1 MLSLRKGTGCDEMK
15 LPQFWESSFAQLK
28 SGRFFWSVW
37 WKNPSFDKLAV
48 ILVIYFTGIYIVT
61 VKIKHTI
68 KLESRPC
75 LWSLDRLDQVPQ
87 AFDAPDIL
95 FSGWCPATQC
105 RIAFSLLYPDGK
117 WKRSNSTVSELTLM
131 DVKGWL
137 LYQLFRDLQYKK
149 GLWTKRQI
157 IDFIF
162 PPLSSKLNDGC
173 SNMVQIHLLVEK
185 DSQISD
191 QF

>member
-1 MLSLRKGTGCDEMK
+1 MRWSFLSFGE
-15 LPQFWESSFAQLK
+15 QAFAQLK
-28 SGRFFWSVW
+28 PSPSFFWSLW

-48 ILVIYFTGIYIVT
+48 ILMIYFTGIWI
-61 VKIKHTI
+61 HTHAHTHTHTHTA

-95 FSGWCPATQC
+95 FSGWCPATQY

-117 WKRSNSTVSELTLM
+117 WKRSNSTVSGLTLM

-157 IDFIF
+157 IGF
-162 PPLSSKLNDGC
+162 PHPLSSKLKHGC
-173 SNMVQIHLLVEK
+173 GNLVQIHLLVAK

-191 QF
+191 QY

>member
-1 MLSLRKGTGCDEMK
+1 MLSIRKGIYIDCEEME
-15 LPQFWESSFAQLK
+15 LPLFWKSSFAQLK
-28 SGRFFWSVW
+28 SSPFWSVW
-37 WKNPSFDKLAV
+37 WKKPSFDKLAV

-61 VKIKHTI
+61 AKIKHTT

-117 WKRSNSTVSELTLM
+117 WKRSNSTVSGLTLM

-149 GLWTKRQI
+149 ALWTKRQI
-157 IDFIF
+157 IGFF
-162 PPLSSKLNDGC
+162 SPFSSKLNHGC
-173 SNMVQIHLLVEK
+173 GNLVQIHLLVEK